1 MKRNIL
7 LLFTF
12 FACITVQGQTPVRL
26 VDLRSEHL
34 DRPIGLDN
42 PVPRLSWRMEDG
54 RQGAVQTSWRIV
66 VDEDSLNVVNG
77 CGRMWDS
84 GKNDSRNQLVAYA
97 GKKLQPFTRYYWK
110 VICSDMEYKETASP
124 VSYFETGMMGMQHWQ
139 GAWIGDGKDIHY
151 GPAPYFRKEFKTG
164 KKVKSARAYIAAAG
178 LYELYING
186 EKVGDHCLA
195 PLYTRFDRRNLYV
208 AYDVTSQLQNGDNA
222 IGVLLG
228 NGWYNHQSKAVWD
241 FDRAPWRNRPAFCL
255 DLRITYTDGS
265 VETIPTDLSW
275 RTASGAITFNSIYT
289 GEHYDARLEQKGW
302 STPEFDDSKWRGV
315 AYRSVPSSNVTA
327 QQVHPIRNVKIFPAV
342 SFRKVDE
349 KTYIYDFGQNMSG
362 VTCIHVSGERGTEV
376 RIKHGERLHPN
387 GRLDLSNIDV
397 YFRGD
402 KEKDPFQTDILIL
415 SGEEDEFMPRF
426 NYKGFRYVEVVADK
440 PIELDQNSLI
450 AYFMHSDV
458 PAVGS
463 LESSSPLIGKLLHAA
478 KLYHDYYYAY
488 WQQKPSEFPGLER
501 QFIFQDLR
509 YSRVFEQIGKRFD
522 DFSPN
527 PLYEIGFERVPGR
540 SFRIDGNNQVDS
552 LIAGMKKTA
561 VRFEEVSRHCEDFL
575 KSLPKQNQRFFRDN
589 LAAPCH
595 YMAALSHS
603 LYHFVSAYKEK
614 DRGKRTEHLEVAI
627 QELEEARDAL
637 YETQEGVFSTWYIG
651 DSMNGKFNIPQ
662 QLKLLNKLHKEF

>member
-186 EKVGDHCLA
+186 EKIGDHCLA

-228 NGWYNHQSKAVWD
+228 NGCITINPKQCGTSTVPLGATVPLSVWTCALPTPMEAWRLFPPISVGGQRRVQSLLIVSILASTTMHVWSRKD
-241 FDRAPWRNRPAFCL
+241 GALRN
-255 DLRITYTDGS
+255 S
-265 VETIPTDLSW
+265 MIP
-275 RTASGAITFNSIYT
+275 SGA
-289 GEHYDARLEQKGW
+289 E
-302 STPEFDDSKWRGV
+302 
-315 AYRSVPSSNVTA
+315 
-327 QQVHPIRNVKIFPAV
+327 
-342 SFRKVDE
+342 
-349 KTYIYDFGQNMSG
+349 
-362 VTCIHVSGERGTEV
+362 
-376 RIKHGERLHPN
+376 
-387 GRLDLSNIDV
+387 
-397 YFRGD
+397 
-402 KEKDPFQTDILIL
+402 
-415 SGEEDEFMPRF
+415 
-426 NYKGFRYVEVVADK
+426 
-440 PIELDQNSLI
+440 
-450 AYFMHSDV
+450 
-458 PAVGS
+458 
-463 LESSSPLIGKLLHAA
+463 
-478 KLYHDYYYAY
+478 
-488 WQQKPSEFPGLER
+488 
-501 QFIFQDLR
+501 
-509 YSRVFEQIGKRFD
+509 
-522 DFSPN
+522 
-527 PLYEIGFERVPGR
+527 
-540 SFRIDGNNQVDS
+540 
-552 LIAGMKKTA
+552 
-561 VRFEEVSRHCEDFL
+561 
-575 KSLPKQNQRFFRDN
+575 
-589 LAAPCH
+589 
-595 YMAALSHS
+595 
-603 LYHFVSAYKEK
+603 
-614 DRGKRTEHLEVAI
+614 
-627 QELEEARDAL
+627 
-637 YETQEGVFSTWYIG
+637 
-651 DSMNGKFNIPQ
+651 
-662 QLKLLNKLHKEF
+662 